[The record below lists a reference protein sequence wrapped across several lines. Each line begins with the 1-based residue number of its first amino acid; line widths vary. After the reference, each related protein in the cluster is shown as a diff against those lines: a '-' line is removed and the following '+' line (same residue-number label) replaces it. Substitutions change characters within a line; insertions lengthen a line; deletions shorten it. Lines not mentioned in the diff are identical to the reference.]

1 MVQAEFDRLLSDP
14 LEPGRQLAREGQP
27 VVGYMDSYV
36 PEEFIHALG
45 MTPVRLLGSGESITL
60 ADVHLPLF
68 AGQQTRSI
76 LDQGLKGDLSH
87 LAGVTLSNSSDA
99 IRTLYDLW
107 QRHIPKQWVGL
118 ADLPAILE
126 GTANRTLFRHAML
139 QFLEDLEKMAGRSLE
154 PDKLRHSISVY
165 NENRRLLREAAS
177 RLGSSPQ
184 RMSAET
190 YLDAVLSSL
199 VISKEQ
205 HNELLRTLLE
215 QPGSETPGS
224 DGDLVR
230 MHVSGPMLVDRGFLR
245 MLRQCGA
252 TMVCEDLGTGSRYFW
267 DDVSETGDP
276 VEAVM
281 DRYWNKIPESY
292 KLPMEPRWRHLQS
305 LVKGCRAK
313 GVIFVVERY
322 SDEDQYD
329 YPIFRDRLQQSG
341 TSCLQLDAEFDLGSE
356 QARTRIQTFVEI
368 VKGRAE

>member
-1 MVQAEFDRLLSDP
+1 MVKAEFDRLLSDP
-14 LEPGRQLAREGQP
+14 LEPGRQLAREGQQ
-27 VVGYMDSYV
+27 VVGCMDSYV

-76 LDQGLKGDLSH
+76 LNQGLKGDLSH

-107 QRHIPKQWVGL
+107 QRHIPQQWVGL

-139 QFLEDLEKMAGRSLE
+139 QFREDLEKMAGRSLE
-154 PDKLRHSISVY
+154 PARLSHSISVY

-177 RLGSSPQ
+177 RLGASTRQ
-184 RMSAET
+184 MSAET
-190 YLDAVLSSL
+190 YLDAVLSGF
-199 VISKEQ
+199 VIGKEQ
-205 HNELLRTLLE
+205 HNELLRALLDE
-215 QPGSETPGS
+215 PRDESLNSEAE
-224 DGDLVR
+224 LVP

-245 MLRQCGA
+245 MLRECGA
-252 TMVCEDLGTGSRYFW
+252 TMVSEDLGTGSRYFW

-276 VEAVM
+276 VEAII

-292 KLPMEPRWRHLQS
+292 KLPMEPRWRHLRS
-305 LVKGCRAK
+305 LVEGCQAK
-313 GVIFVVERY
+313 GTIFVVERY

-329 YPIFRDRLQQSG
+329 YPIFRDRLQQNG
-341 TSCLQLDAEFDLGSE
+341 IPCMQLDSEFDLGSE